1 MKAILPFIVSF
12 LFLGPCFA
20 QADLTKIDSLN
31 KLVGIQTGTER
42 IETLIALSEAY
53 RKVSFDKSIKAG
65 SDAEQYANEICLD
78 TLKGKILLSMGES
91 ASLTGDYA
99 LALDYYKK
107 ALASFQNTVNYSAL
121 GKTYDM
127 MGLVYRNMANY
138 EKAIESFAMAS
149 DIFRKHNLNKQL
161 AGSESHI
168 GLVYFNQGNLSK
180 AVDYYYQARLV
191 YKELKDTL
199 RFAKLTMNMG
209 LVYWQWN
216 KNQLALDMHLEA
228 LPIFERKKDY
238 LELGRAL
245 NNIGMMYYQD
255 VKDTVKALEYYEQSL
270 EIRKKL
276 GNQSGMATVLSN
288 IGNVYRDRGQMTEAF
303 ERYDKAM
310 KICEAIGYKEGIVRL
325 YYYMAAAYHKSDNYK
340 ESNRYLDK
348 CLEMSTELGIKSYSI
363 IVNEYKLKNYAAL
376 GDFSGFKN
384 EFTIYS
390 ATKDSLASELNDIS
404 VKETEARFKIDE
416 LLPEI
421 ERLEV
426 ENARQQNLINLYQYS
441 LIGLIALAIMI
452 TLFVIIR
459 KKAHS
464 SESIAG

>member
-1 MKAILPFIVSF
+1 
-12 LFLGPCFA
+12 
-20 QADLTKIDSLN
+20 
-31 KLVGIQTGTER
+31 
-42 IETLIALSEAY
+42 
-53 RKVSFDKSIKAG
+53 
-65 SDAEQYANEICLD
+65 
-78 TLKGKILLSMGES
+78 
-91 ASLTGDYA
+91 
-99 LALDYYKK
+99 
-107 ALASFQNTVNYSAL
+107 
-121 GKTYDM
+121 
-127 MGLVYRNMANY
+127 
-138 EKAIESFAMAS
+138 
-149 DIFRKHNLNKQL
+149 
-161 AGSESHI
+161 
-168 GLVYFNQGNLSK
+168 
-180 AVDYYYQARLV
+180 
-191 YKELKDTL
+191 
-199 RFAKLTMNMG
+199 
-209 LVYWQWN
+209 
-216 KNQLALDMHLEA
+216 
-228 LPIFERKKDY
+228 
-238 LELGRAL
+238 
-245 NNIGMMYYQD
+245 
-255 VKDTVKALEYYEQSL
+255 VKALEYYEHSL

-276 GNQSGMATVLSN
+276 VNKSGMSTVLSN
-288 IGNVYRDRGQMTEAF
+288 IGNDYRDRGQMTEAF